1 MKNFKSYRCSKEKL
15 KKELIEHFIDKKG
28 NKVSKRDLCKDKEFL
43 KSINCDRAKLSSST
57 ISSWC
62 ERLINTEP
70 YGIVSEEFLFN
81 YHQKVTKKIPKDKK
95 FSEWSRVKSINKNIV
110 KEKIERIIDWNNKQM
125 YLAMLKM
132 NDIEFEIEKYKGLK
146 DSDLLFMVEMYY
158 SEEDFNKTKQMLN
171 LMVENGDLKI
181 LDYIL

>member
-1 MKNFKSYRCSKEKL
+1 
-15 KKELIEHFIDKKG
+15 
-28 NKVSKRDLCKDKEFL
+28 
-43 KSINCDRAKLSSST
+43 
-57 ISSWC
+57 
-62 ERLINTEP
+62 
-70 YGIVSEEFLFN
+70 
-81 YHQKVTKKIPKDKK
+81 
-95 FSEWSRVKSINKNIV
+95 
-110 KEKIERIIDWNNKQM
+110 M